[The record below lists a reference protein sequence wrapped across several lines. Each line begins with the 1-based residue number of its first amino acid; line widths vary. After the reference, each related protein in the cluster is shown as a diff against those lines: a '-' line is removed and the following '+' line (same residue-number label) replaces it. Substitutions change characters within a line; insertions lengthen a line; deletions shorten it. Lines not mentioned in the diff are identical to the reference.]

1 MPAEHHLLECL
12 RAAGTSS
19 FKGNAAIVAAHP
31 DDEVI
36 GAGAQL
42 HRFERIFIIHTTDGA
57 PINMADASAC
67 GFASREGYSRARR
80 TELACALERAGV
92 PFDRTREI
100 GLADQ
105 QASFHLAELAG
116 RLAEA
121 LDDCAAGVVFT
132 HPYEG
137 GHPDHDATAF
147 GVHAARAL
155 LRRSGKPLP
164 EIIEF
169 TSYNRLKGPMT
180 VGEFLPNGPEPVRI
194 ALDAS
199 ARERKREMMA
209 CFASQQWILK
219 LFPVEFECF
228 RMSPDYDFTQA
239 PHQGSLNYEEFEWGM
254 TGECWRSLARAALRQ
269 LGLDTPL

>member
-1 MPAEHHLLECL
+1 MPAEHQLLECW

-42 HRFERIFIIHTTDGA
+42 HRFERISIIHTTDGA
-57 PINMADASAC
+57 PVNMADASAC
-67 GFASREGYSRARR
+67 GFATREEYSRARR
-80 TELACALERAGV
+80 LELARALEMAGV

-105 QASFHLAELAG
+105 QASFHLADLAR
-116 RLAEA
+116 RLTDIFQDFAAE
-121 LDDCAAGVVFT
+121 VVLT

-147 GVHAARAL
+147 GVHAAREL
-155 LRRSGKPLP
+155 LRRAGRPLP
-164 EIIEF
+164 EIMEF

-180 VGEFLPNGPEPVRI
+180 VGAFLPNGPEPVRI
-194 ALDAS
+194 ALDGS
-199 ARERKREMMA
+199 ARERKRDMMA

-219 LFPVEFECF
+219 LFPVDFECF
-228 RMSPDYDFTQA
+228 RTSPDYDFTQA
-239 PHQGSLNYEEFEWGM
+239 PHQGPLNYEEFEWGM
-254 TGECWRSLARAALRQ
+254 TGDCWRSLACAALRE